1 MTQQSSSPDDTL
13 LIGKIVAAFGIRGQV
28 KMKSYTDHVDHL
40 QRRIKTLYVGP
51 KLQPYTLK
59 AMLEHSPGLLILS
72 LDGVTTREA
81 AEDLRGSDV
90 SILER
95 EAAPLDEGEYFL
107 HQLYGVAVVTEQG
120 REIGK
125 VREVLETGAND
136 VLIVGRPGKP
146 DGLIPMIHDV
156 VQELDIPNGRLVVRL
171 MHGLLEDEDA

>member
-1 MTQQSSSPDDTL
+1 
-13 LIGKIVAAFGIRGQV
+13 
-28 KMKSYTDHVDHL
+28 
-40 QRRIKTLYVGP
+40 
-51 KLQPYTLK
+51 
-59 AMLEHSPGLLILS
+59 
-72 LDGVTTREA
+72 
-81 AEDLRGSDV
+81 
-90 SILER
+90 
-95 EAAPLDEGEYFL
+95 
-107 HQLYGVAVVTEQG
+107 VVTEQG